1 MENDHMRILA
11 VDDNADNLT
20 ILKALI
26 SEAFPQTEV
35 LCASNGLQALEMAA
49 QYDPDMVLLD
59 IIMPGMDGYEVSRRL
74 KSDSRLSDIPI
85 VFVTALKSSR
95 ESRITALESGAE
107 AFLSKPIDESE
118 LTAQIRA
125 MFKIRKATLAKRDES
140 RRLAILVD
148 QRTNELKKSNEQ
160 ALLLLQELKQS
171 MKDLTESQQIAHVG
185 TWRLNLKTNQV
196 IWSTELYKM
205 YGLNP
210 MQPPPPVTEH
220 AKLFT
225 PKCWETLSNALD
237 HARLDGTP
245 YELELQTVRADGTNG
260 WMWVRGEAE
269 RDKDGQITSIWGAA
283 QDISRSKKVETE
295 LRESQER
302 FHLLFNKAPLGYQ
315 SLDSNGCLL
324 EINQKWLDTFGFD
337 REDVEGRW
345 FGEFLCPEYAEAF
358 RKRFELFKAQGLIHS
373 EFEAPNKSGERMF
386 LSFEGKIA
394 YDENGDFVQT
404 HCILQDITNQRKAE
418 AALRDSEERYKYLF
432 ENSGVGIGYYTTDGV
447 VISYNKKALE
457 NIGGTLEDY
466 AGKSVLDIFP
476 QPEGETYYNRI
487 QQAITTEVPQ
497 VYEDYLIFHET
508 AKWFSSTIT
517 RITDAAGQVI
527 GVQIA
532 SLDITNRKMAEEA
545 LSESQ
550 ALLKAAFENSQ
561 AGIAIADAPD
571 GKLRYV
577 NKAGLLI
584 RNKSEDEIVKNVD
597 IRSYVE
603 SWQILHFDGSP
614 YKDDEVPL
622 ARAVLY
628 GESCSDEFIVRR
640 DNMEDRYV
648 LANAAPI
655 KNSAGEITAGMV
667 VFLDI
672 TEKRKA
678 EEEINF
684 LAYHDH
690 LTNVFNRRYFED
702 EFVRLNGETNFP
714 LAIITG
720 DLNGLKLIN
729 DSIGHAAGDQAIIQ
743 FAACIREQIRSNDV
757 LARVAGDEFGIILPQ
772 YSDEEASLLISR
784 LQSTIRIKL
793 NDSQSF
799 ETQIEL
805 SATFGYSVQT
815 FVGQTLDSLMNEA
828 ETFMYRRKFY
838 EDASKH
844 SHVIDAIMNTLFEKS
859 VREQQHSIRVS
870 IIAAA
875 IAEAMQF
882 DEASVAKVRAAGA
895 LHDIGKIGIDER
907 ILNKSERLTELEW
920 NLMKQHP
927 VRSARILATIDAYL
941 DIVPFVKS
949 HHERYDGLGYP
960 SGLSSTQIPLEA
972 RIICVAD
979 AFDAMTKVRPYR
991 SPITKEA
998 AAEELMR
1005 CAGSHFDPLIV
1016 NVFTEKVL
1024 PKLDMLAGLIQ

>member
-1 MENDHMRILA
+1 MTRTAILCRHTVSCRISP
-11 VDDNADNLT
+11 
-20 ILKALI
+20 IKE
-26 SEAFPQTEV
+26 SE
-35 LCASNGLQALEMAA
+35 S
-49 QYDPDMVLLD
+49 
-59 IIMPGMDGYEVSRRL
+59 
-74 KSDSRLSDIPI
+74 
-85 VFVTALKSSR
+85 ALK
-95 ESRITALESGAE
+95 
-107 AFLSKPIDESE
+107 
-118 LTAQIRA
+118 
-125 MFKIRKATLAKRDES
+125 
-140 RRLAILVD
+140 
-148 QRTNELKKSNEQ
+148 
-160 ALLLLQELKQS
+160 
-171 MKDLTESQQIAHVG
+171 
-185 TWRLNLKTNQV
+185 
-196 IWSTELYKM
+196 
-205 YGLNP
+205 
-210 MQPPPPVTEH
+210 
-220 AKLFT
+220 
-225 PKCWETLSNALD
+225 
-237 HARLDGTP
+237 
-245 YELELQTVRADGTNG
+245 
-260 WMWVRGEAE
+260 
-269 RDKDGQITSIWGAA
+269 
-283 QDISRSKKVETE
+283 
-295 LRESQER
+295 
-302 FHLLFNKAPLGYQ
+302 
-315 SLDSNGCLL
+315 
-324 EINQKWLDTFGFD
+324 
-337 REDVEGRW
+337 
-345 FGEFLCPEYAEAF
+345 
-358 RKRFELFKAQGLIHS
+358 
-373 EFEAPNKSGERMF
+373 
-386 LSFEGKIA
+386 
-394 YDENGDFVQT
+394 
-404 HCILQDITNQRKAE
+404 
-418 AALRDSEERYKYLF
+418 DSEERYKYLF
-432 ENSGVGIGYYTTDGV
+432 ENSGVGFGYYTTDGI
-447 VISYNKKALE
+447 VISYNRKALE
-457 NIGGTLEDY
+457 NVGGTLEDY
-466 AGKSVLDIFP
+466 VGKSVLDIFP
-476 QPEGETYYNRI
+476 PPEGETFYNRI
-487 QQAITTEVPQ
+487 QLAISTDIPQ
-497 VYEDYLIFHET
+497 VYEDYLIFRGE

-517 RITDAAGQVI
+517 RITDASGHVI

-532 SLDITNRKMAEEA
+532 LLDITNRKIAEEA

-584 RNKSEDEIVKNVD
+584 RNKSENEIVKNVD
-597 IRSYVE
+597 IRNYVD

-614 YKDDEVPL
+614 YEDDKVPL

-702 EFVRLNGETNFP
+702 EFVRLNGEANFP
-714 LAIITG
+714 IAIITG

-729 DSIGHAAGDQAIIQ
+729 DSIGHAAGDEAIML
-743 FAACIREQIRSNDV
+743 FAASIREQIRGKDI
-757 LARVAGDEFGIILPQ
+757 LARVAGDEFGVILPQ
-772 YSDEEASLLISR
+772 YSDEEASLLVSR

-793 NDSQSF
+793 NDSQTI

-870 IIAAA
+870 ILAAA

-882 DEASVAKVRAAGA
+882 DEASIAKVKAAGA

-907 ILNKSERLTELEW
+907 ILNKTERLTELEW

-991 SPITKEA
+991 SPVSKES
-998 AAEELMR
+998 AAEELVR
-1005 CAGSHFDPLIV
+1005 CAGSHFDPQIV
-1016 NVFTEKVL
+1016 TVFTEKVL
-1024 PKLDMLAGLIQ
+1024 PQLDMLAGLIQ

>member
-1 MENDHMRILA
+1 MENDRMRILA

-35 LCASNGLQALEMAA
+35 LCAYNGAQALEMAA
-49 QYDPDMVLLD
+49 AHEPDMILLD

-95 ESRITALESGAE
+95 ESRIKALECGAE
-107 AFLSKPIDESE
+107 AFLTKPIDESE

-125 MFKIRKATLAKRDES
+125 MLKIRKATLAKRDES
-140 RRLAILVD
+140 KRLAVLVD
-148 QRTNELKKSNEQ
+148 QRTNELKKSNER
-160 ALLLLQELKQS
+160 ALYLLEELKGEYKKREQS
-171 MKDLTESQQIAHVG
+171 ERSLLEAQTLALMGSFEYDIAAKHLSCTDTILQICNYTREEFEAAQNDLIKLIHPDDRQLLIEMIEKAIATRSTVEFRFRLLCGDPDPKHIFMRVRPEFDATGTCVKIAGIMQDITRETIQTEQLKQNLKDLTESQQIAHVG
-185 TWRLNLKTNQV
+185 TWRLDLGTNQV
-196 IWSTELYKM
+196 TWSNEMYKM
-205 YGLNP
+205 FGLDPNL
-210 MQPPPPVTEH
+210 PPPLLPEH
-220 AKLFT
+220 AKLFS
-225 PKCWETLSNALD
+225 PSSWYLLSAALER
-237 HARLDGTP
+237 AGTEGIP
-245 YELELQTVRADGTNG
+245 YELELQTVRSDGTIG

-269 RDKDGQITSIWGAA
+269 RDSRGQIVSIWGAA
-283 QDISRSKKVETE
+283 QDISRSKKIETE

-302 FHLLFNKAPLGYQ
+302 FQMLFNKAPLGYQ
-315 SLDSNGCLL
+315 SLDYNGNLL
-324 EINQKWLDTFGFD
+324 EINQKWLDTFGFT
-337 REDVEGRW
+337 REEAEGHW
-345 FGEFLCPEYAEAF
+345 FGDFLCPEYKEAF
-358 RKRFELFKAQGLIHS
+358 RKRFEVFKAQGAIHS
-373 EFEAPNKSGERMF
+373 EFEIPAKDGQRKF
-386 LSFEGKIA
+386 LAFEGKVG
-394 YDENGDFVQT
+394 YDENGNFVQT

-418 AALRDSEERYKYLF
+418 SALRDSEERYKYLF

-466 AGKSVLDIFP
+466 VGRSLLEIYP
-476 QPEGETYYNRI
+476 GQNGEAYFDRI
-487 QQAITTEVPQ
+487 KLAITSETPQ
-497 VYEDYLIFHET
+497 VYEDHLVLRGT
-508 AKWFSSTIT
+508 TKWFSSTVT
-517 RITDAAGQVI
+517 RITNASGQVI

-532 SLDITNRKMAEEA
+532 T
-545 LSESQ
+545 
-550 ALLKAAFENSQ
+550 
-561 AGIAIADAPD
+561 
-571 GKLRYV
+571 
-577 NKAGLLI
+577 
-584 RNKSEDEIVKNVD
+584 
-597 IRSYVE
+597 
-603 SWQILHFDGSP
+603 
-614 YKDDEVPL
+614 
-622 ARAVLY
+622 
-628 GESCSDEFIVRR
+628 
-640 DNMEDRYV
+640 
-648 LANAAPI
+648 
-655 KNSAGEITAGMV
+655 
-667 VFLDI
+667 LDI

-690 LTNVFNRRYFED
+690 LTNVYSRRFFED
-702 EFVRLNGETNFP
+702 EFVRMNTEENFP

-729 DSIGHAAGDQAIIQ
+729 DSIGHAAGDQAISL
-743 FAACIREQIRSNDV
+743 FAAALLEQIRSSDI
-757 LARVAGDEFGIILPQ
+757 LGRVGGDEFGIILPK
-772 YSDEEASLLISR
+772 YTDEEAKALLNR

-793 NDSQSF
+793 NDTQSTQ
-799 ETQIEL
+799 TQIEL

-815 FVGQTLDSLMNEA
+815 YIGQTLDSLMNEA

-838 EDASKH
+838 EDTSKH

-859 VREQQHSIRVS
+859 VREQQHSIRVG
-870 IIAAA
+870 ILAGA
-875 IAEAMQF
+875 IAEAMEL
-882 DEASVAKVRAAGA
+882 DEATVAKVKAAGA

-907 ILNKSERLTELEW
+907 ILNKTESLTEFEW

-991 SPITKEA
+991 APITKEV
-998 AAEELMR
+998 AAEELNR
-1005 CAGSHFDPLIV
+1005 CAGSQFDPHIV
-1016 NVFTEKVL
+1016 EVFTQSVL
-1024 PKLDMLAGLIQ
+1024 PKIDALMTAQ